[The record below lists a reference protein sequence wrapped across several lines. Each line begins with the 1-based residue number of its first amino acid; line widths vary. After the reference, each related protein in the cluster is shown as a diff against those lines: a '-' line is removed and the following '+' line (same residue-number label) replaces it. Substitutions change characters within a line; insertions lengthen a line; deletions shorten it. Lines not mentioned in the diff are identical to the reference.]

1 MDFTDFMGLAGII
14 KNPFGNGRLSGV
26 DMGNDANIADGIDF
40 LFFHHIKPVV
50 ILKNEF
56 YGNNQA
62 MSRKES

>member
-1 MDFTDFMGLAGII
+1 
-14 KNPFGNGRLSGV
+14 
-26 DMGNDANIADGIDF
+26 MGNDANIADGIDF